1 MEIRPHGRRSMK
13 KVNFYAEQFHK
24 FGAWELV
31 LNGTI
36 NANGHRD
43 DGDIILTRDGS
54 RSMEISFSR

>member
-1 MEIRPHGRRSMK
+1 MR

-24 FGAWELV
+24 FGDWELV